1 MRVELLHAA
10 ARAGKPATDGAEYS
24 WDLLG
29 FPEEAGAPPVEAD
42 GLKACKYSSFKGI
55 PAT

>member
-10 ARAGKPATDGAEYS
+10 ARAGKPATNGAGYS

-29 FPEEAGAPPVEAD
+29 FSEEAGTPPIAAGV
-42 GLKACKYSSFKGI
+42 LKSSKYSSLRGRRQD
-55 PAT
+55 

>member
-10 ARAGKPATDGAEYS
+10 ARAGKPGDGWRRYS

-29 FPEEAGAPPVEAD
+29 FSEEAGAPPVEAG
-42 GLKACKYSSFKGI
+42 GLKACKYSSFKRNR
-55 PAT
+55 AT